1 MSDPEGKWIINE
13 NDVETIALIERVRNM
28 IF

>member
-1 MSDPEGKWIINE
+1 MSDSEGKWLINE

>member
-1 MSDPEGKWIINE
+1 MSDPEEKWLINE
-13 NDVETIALIERVRNM
+13 NDVETIASIERVRNM